1 MISNFERRFS
11 VRFKTLTNS
20 NLQQLLQEEEA
31 KNIGGFPT
39 SKEFHMYSNLR
50 ENLCVVLSE
59 RYSIYSLEER
69 N

>member
-1 MISNFERRFS
+1 M
-11 VRFKTLTNS
+11 RFKTLTNS

-31 KNIGGFPT
+31 KYIDGFPT
-39 SKEFHMYSNLR
+39 SKEFHVYSNLR
-50 ENLCVVLSE
+50 ENLCDILSE